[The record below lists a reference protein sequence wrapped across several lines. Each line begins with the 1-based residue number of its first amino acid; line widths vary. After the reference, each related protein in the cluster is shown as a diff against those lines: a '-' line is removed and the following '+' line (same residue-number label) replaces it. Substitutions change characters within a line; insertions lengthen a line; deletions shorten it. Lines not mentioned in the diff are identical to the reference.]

1 MSALK
6 TALQALAAQAKA
18 NNIHRM
24 AEMQV
29 QSSYVIKVLELLGWK
44 DSDWKLGAA
53 QGTNT
58 GKFPDISLH
67 DRNKHTVLVV
77 ECKDA
82 KKSDKLD
89 GRYGAKTFE
98 QQLYGYCRAEGI
110 NWGILT
116 NFVEWRLYN
125 DVQERLYQN
134 KKYAF
139 LDLLWPGANPKSYV
153 DILSDEGLAFLMKF
167 QRTPLCHAKGR
178 VDDDPLYYPIEKQV
192 EDIKAKFFVK
202 LKGWRDSLRR
212 ELHKNYWEKYDKD
225 QIDLF
230 TQKILDRMIFMEVCH
245 DKGIIGQDVHRAILS
260 SKDDKY
266 HELKKWFQEMDEQ
279 FNTEL
284 FAPMAI
290 DHFDIDDKAL
300 VPIIE
305 ELNGIDFK
313 NVSVHIIGEVYENY
327 LGEMLRV
334 TKKSG
339 LKVQEHKEQ
348 AKRKSQGIYYT
359 PEYIVDYIVKNTVG
373 ELVKKAKTED
383 DLKQIKILDPAC
395 GSGSFLIKA
404 FDVMYQAYEKL
415 KIDRNKGQLE
425 TGKDLKIKRLILQH
439 NLYGVDLD
447 DRAVEITKLN
457 LMLKALEGFNFHEL
471 KGRKLLPNLNL
482 NIRVGNSLIS
492 GQTIEQLAEKQAQ
505 TTIPGLDD
513 VVDIKPL
520 LKLHTAF
527 YKEVEDEEKA
537 RLIREIE
544 VEERRLNRKLGDN
557 LKGYFSNLEEVK
569 PLNYQVAFPEVFS
582 VGGPS
587 TGLRH
592 AQPGSSGQGFDAV
605 IGNPPYGNLG
615 NALEQKYL
623 KIKMVGFQGVR
634 DVYVAFYERSVELLR
649 KDGLLGFITPVALAS
664 GPSYK
669 EIRKILLIK
678 THIRN
683 IINLPFDV
691 FKDAYIDAGI
701 FLMQK
706 GAKGI
711 THTFAFDKKETL
723 TSLNDLQIKWDK
735 HDQTKWLINDD
746 YKFEINIKAS
756 QLLDRIKSRTKVVFG
771 DVCNIKRGI
780 LYENDKKVSVNT
792 KGSLPAFE
800 GSVYRYE
807 CIKNEF
813 ENAFIFGTNLK
824 ECPKDIKW
832 FLGKRILL
840 RRLVN
845 RQKRLM
851 AALVNKDFIV
861 KKDLYVILPNDNI
874 ELEVILGILNS
885 SLYSYLYIQRIST
898 ATKDDYPQ
906 VTIVDVKAL
915 PYPNNIDNETKS
927 KLVRLVREIHKLNKT
942 PEIRPLPGPPRIG
955 EGKRADIAVI
965 DQEID
970 ELVYRLY
977 GLGEAEKKEIE
988 R

>member
-1 MSALK
+1 MSQLK

-29 QSSYVIKVLELLGWK
+29 QSSYVMEVLELLGWK

-82 KKSDKLD
+82 KRADKLD

-139 LDLLWPGANPKSYV
+139 LDLLWPGANPNSYV

-178 VDDDPLYYPIEKQV
+178 VDNDPLYYPIEKQV

-212 ELHKNYWEKYDKD
+212 ELHKNYGEKFDKD

-266 HELKKWFQEMDEQ
+266 KELKKWFQEMDEQ

-290 DHFDIDDKAL
+290 DHFDIDDQVL

-404 FDVMYQAYEKL
+404 FDVMYEAYEKL

-457 LMLKALEGFNFHEL
+457 LMLKALEGFNYSEL

-492 GQTIEQLAEKQAQ
+492 GQTIEQLAEKQTAP
-505 TTIPGLDD
+505 TFPGLDD
-513 VVDIKPL
+513 MVDIKPL
-520 LKLHTAF
+520 LKLHNAF

-537 RLIREIE
+537 RLIKEIE

-557 LKGYFSNLEEVK
+557 LKGYFSNLDEVK
-569 PLNYQVAFPEVFS
+569 PLNYQVAFPEVYKQ
-582 VGGPS
+582 G
-587 TGLRH
+587 
-592 AQPGSSGQGFDAV
+592 GFDAV
-605 IGNPPYGNLG
+605 IGNPPYVRVDNM
-615 NALEQKYL
+615 NEKEKRYL
-623 KIKMVGFQGVR
+623 ST
-634 DVYVAFYERSVELLR
+634 FYESAQGKYDLYYLFVEKVIKLMKDDSYFSFIIPNRFCTSTSGEHLRS
-649 KDGLLGFITPVALAS
+649 FITKQKGTVRVNSVSKL
-664 GPSYK
+664 
-669 EIRKILLIK
+669 
-678 THIRN
+678 N
-683 IINLPFDV
+683 V
-691 FKDAYIDAGI
+691 FKDAANYPVLFSYYKNTALAGLTLQMIATGKEDELGDKQKGFVLKEKERSLIPYNIFPVNAKDEAVSLYLRIAPNCFKFSDYLQISEGLRIPAEYEQESGDEHILKQYQFNRYSGVTKGTYIDTTKRKKVIKDNAERYI
-701 FLMQK
+701 NSLQDK
-706 GAKGI
+706 I
-711 THTFAFDKKETL
+711 VFAEDALNIEATFDKSKSLCQGGVYFGTLKKDINADLLFVLALANSKLLTNIYETL
-723 TSLNDLQIKWDK
+723 FAGMHMGGGYLRFRTNFLNCLPIPKID
-735 HDQTKWLINDD
+735 
-746 YKFEINIKAS
+746 
-756 QLLDRIKSRTKVVFG
+756 FG
-771 DVCNIKRGI
+771 N
-780 LYENDKKVSVNT
+780 KKVRT
-792 KGSLPAFE
+792 
-800 GSVYRYE
+800 
-807 CIKNEF
+807 
-813 ENAFIFGTNLK
+813 
-824 ECPKDIKW
+824 
-832 FLGKRILL
+832 
-840 RRLVN
+840 
-845 RQKRLM
+845 
-851 AALVNKDFIV
+851 
-861 KKDLYVILPNDNI
+861 LYDQLI
-874 ELEVILGILNS
+874 
-885 SLYSYLYIQRIST
+885 
-898 ATKDDYPQ
+898 
-906 VTIVDVKAL
+906 
-915 PYPNNIDNETKS
+915 
-927 KLVRLVREIHKLNKT
+927 KLVKEMLKLNKT
-942 PEIRPLPGPPRIG
+942 PELRQRHS
-955 EGKRADIAVI
+955 ADIAVI
-965 DQEID
+965 DKEID
-970 ELVYRLY
+970 ELVYRLH
-977 GLGEAEKKEIE
+977 GLSEAEMKLVES